1 MEAEW
6 QARTELLVGAE
17 GVALLREAHVLV
29 VGLGGVG
36 AMAAEVLARA
46 GVGSMTIADGDRVQ
60 PTNLNRQLVAL
71 HSTLGHSK
79 AEATAQRLLD
89 INPELKVRVVGEFL
103 KGQPLVDL
111 AREPY
116 SVVVDAIDTLSPKV
130 FLIVEAVGAGNRVV
144 SAMGCGGKLR
154 CKRVASGVREIAGWQ
169 APCES
174 ECGIWGS
181 GLIFVRST
189 LPNFPGPK
197 AWCIARKSRIGRV
210 GWE

>member
-17 GVALLREAHVLV
+17 GVALLREARVLV

-79 AEATAQRLLD
+79 AEEMAKRLLD

-130 FLIVEAVGAGNRVV
+130 FLIVEAVRAGNQVV
-144 SAMGCGGKLR
+144 SAMGCGGKLD
-154 CKRVASGVREIAGWQ
+154 VSQVQ
-169 APCES
+169 T
-174 ECGIWGS
+174 GS
-181 GLIFVRST
+181 FWSV
-189 LPNFPGPK
+189 
-197 AWCIARKSRIGRV
+197 
-210 GWE
+210 